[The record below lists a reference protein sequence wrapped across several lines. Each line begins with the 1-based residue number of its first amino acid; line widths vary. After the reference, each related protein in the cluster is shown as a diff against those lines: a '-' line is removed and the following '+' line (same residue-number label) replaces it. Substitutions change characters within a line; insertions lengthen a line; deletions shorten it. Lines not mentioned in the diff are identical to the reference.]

1 MHLCE
6 RKKNFIKIPALIYIW
21 SYEHWFSTDLEF
33 WCDSVGGKIRYV
45 SDTLHRYINI
55 GKAETFKV
63 TMLPIAQR
71 DIQSM
76 EQEIS
81 FAKEKPHSPI
91 QNCY

>member
-1 MHLCE
+1 MNTDF
-6 RKKNFIKIPALIYIW
+6 RQIWNFDVTRWAG
-21 SYEHWFSTDLEF
+21 LEL
-33 WCDSVGGKIRYV
+33 SVILMPDGGKIRYV
-45 SDTLHRYINI
+45 SDTLHRYTNI

-63 TMLPIAQR
+63 AMLPITQR

-81 FAKEKPHSPI
+81 FAKGKPHSPI